1 MSIQQVPVALSSLM
15 GCVAIVTGAGIVNE
29 RVDSLLTRK
38 LDNADA
44 WLPEPSGLPSAILK
58 GPMYQEI
65 RRRQQ
70 GTQSDE
76 DL

>member
-44 WLPEPSGLPSAILK
+44 WLPEPSGRLP
-58 GPMYQEI
+58 QF
-65 RRRQQ
+65 
-70 GTQSDE
+70 
-76 DL
+76 